1 MSRNR
6 CPSNNFITFSR
17 LRAFTMAEITWRGGQ
32 SCERKFPKLSH
43 PLPPKKT
50 RIRHG
55 AVRVLWSFHGSIH
68 PFADVTGHGQISNFE
83 IPAIENF
90 DYVCASPQ
98 FYPPIRGGISV
109 SGRIYIQIYIYIS
122 EERIQRAQIL
132 NYFARYDQRC
142 PTRKKNKRVPMMVSR
157 GW

>member
-1 MSRNR
+1 MRTKISQIITSP
-6 CPSNNFITFSR
+6 PSQENSDQARRGKSFMEFSR
-17 LRAFTMAEITWRGGQ
+17 
-32 SCERKFPKLSH
+32 
-43 PLPPKKT
+43 
-50 RIRHG
+50 
-55 AVRVLWSFHGSIH
+55 IH

-157 GW
+157 G

>member
-32 SCERKFPKLSH
+32 SCERKFRKLS
-43 PLPPKKT
+43 PPPSQENSDQ
-50 RIRHG
+50 
-55 AVRVLWSFHGSIH
+55 VRRGKSFMKFSGSIH